1 MTIILIPQFTMII
14 LAQQSSLM
22 VQKDFNQ
29 VSAITFAVSI
39 FLALSLPSLII
50 KMLVVILWVK
60 SKLFPI
66 KLKMDF
72 IMKDCLCR
80 KIQPIKM
87 MKMILNQ

>member
-1 MTIILIPQFTMII
+1 MILKFRLILMTIILIPQFTMII

-50 KMLVVILWVK
+50 KMLVGNDKVR
-60 SKLFPI
+60 
-66 KLKMDF
+66 
-72 IMKDCLCR
+72 IMV
-80 KIQPIKM
+80 
-87 MKMILNQ
+87 

>member
-1 MTIILIPQFTMII
+1 MLVLILKFRLILMTIILIPQFTMII

-50 KMLVVILWVK
+50 KMLVGNPLGK
-60 SKLFPI
+60 I
-66 KLKMDF
+66 KTF
-72 IMKDCLCR
+72 FFFF
-80 KIQPIKM
+80 
-87 MKMILNQ
+87 